1 MSCAV
6 ADAEELAEAVA
17 ACSPGRRILPVAGGS
32 KPALSAEPRDDV
44 DVLDVSALSGVLEYD
59 PAELTL
65 TARAATPV
73 TEVTDLL
80 AANGQYLPFDPPLAD
95 AGATLGGVV
104 AAGASGP
111 NALRHGT
118 VRDFV
123 IGVRLVD
130 GTGTLVGG
138 GGKVVKNAAGFDLPK
153 LMVGSLGRLGVMTQ
167 LSFKVLPR
175 PRAALTLEFAFDTT
189 ADAVAAACACAGGPR
204 ELDAVDV
211 LPGGC
216 LVVRLG
222 GDPEALVRRSRRLAA
237 ALGAAPV
244 AVEEGDAEAA
254 SWDDAREL
262 RWAAAEATVVRVPGT
277 APTCVEL
284 ERAVAVVGGETR
296 ISLAANVAWVAWPAE
311 QPLGDLDG
319 LLRDAAATG
328 QVIRGAVTAGDA
340 VLGAPIRNTFGERI
354 RRALDPNRRFLE
366 V

>member
-1 MSCAV
+1 MRIAI
-6 ADAEELAEAVA
+6 ADDRELAGAVA
-17 ACSPGRRILPVAGGS
+17 ACAPGRRVLPVAGAS
-32 KPALSAEPRDDV
+32 KPALSDGERDDV
-44 DVLDVSALSGVLEYD
+44 DVLDVSALRGVLEYD

-73 TEVTDLL
+73 AEVVELL
-80 AANGQYLPFDPPLAD
+80 AANGQQLPFDPPLA
-95 AGATLGGVV
+95 

-175 PRAALTLEFAFDTT
+175 PRAAVTLELDLGTT
-189 ADAVAAACACAGGPR
+189 AAAVDAACAAAAGPR

-211 LPGGC
+211 LPGGR
-216 LVVRLG
+216 LLIRLG
-222 GDPEALVRRSRRLAA
+222 GEPEALVRRTRRLAT
-237 ALGAAPV
+237 ALGALPV
-244 AVEEGDAEAA
+244 ALEEGAAEAA
-254 SWDDAREL
+254 IWDDAREL
-262 RWAAAEATVVRVPGT
+262 RWAAPGTTVVRVPVT
-277 APTCVEL
+277 ARTCVAIEQ
-284 ERAVAVVGGETR
+284 AVAAAGGATR
-296 ISLAANVAWVAWPAE
+296 ISLAANVAWIAWPE
-311 QPLGDLDG
+311 GQPRSGLDR
-319 LLRDAAATG
+319 LLRDGAATG
-328 QVIRGAVTAGDA
+328 LILRGAAGGEPVVGLPA
-340 VLGAPIRNTFGERI
+340 RNAFGDRV
-354 RRALDPNRRFLE
+354 RSALDPHHRFLE